1 MRNVGLDEL
10 QAGIKIGRRNI
21 SNLRYAYDTTLMAE
35 SEEEIK
41 SFLMGAKKESER
53 AGLRLN
59 IKKTKIKA
67 SSSITSWQ
75 IEGEKVEAVADFLSL
90 GS

>member
-1 MRNVGLDEL
+1 MIKKGVRRGWLLSPCLLNLYAERIMKNAGLDEL
-10 QAGIKIGRRNI
+10 QVGIKIGRRNI

-59 IKKTKIKA
+59 IKKN
-67 SSSITSWQ
+67 
-75 IEGEKVEAVADFLSL
+75 
-90 GS
+90 